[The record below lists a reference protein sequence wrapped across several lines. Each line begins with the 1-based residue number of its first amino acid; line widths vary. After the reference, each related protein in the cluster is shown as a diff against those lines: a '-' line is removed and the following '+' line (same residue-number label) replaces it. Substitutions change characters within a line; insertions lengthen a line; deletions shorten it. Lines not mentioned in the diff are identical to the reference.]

1 MVNTEANLL
10 RTTAA
15 IVADAMKVESQ
26 LRSIG
31 AGKDR
36 IADAEANAINAG
48 NLLRLA
54 ILRWLRTI

>member
-10 RTTAA
+10 RTTAS
-15 IVADAMKVESQ
+15 IVQDAMKVEAT
-26 LRSIG
+26 LRKLN
-31 AGKDR
+31 AGRER